1 MISKHRQNLLLVFF
15 VLFMVLLQLSVSRL
29 ERNLSRQFDLLEFGS
44 QTFIIA
50 FFSIVLGATSGFI
63 LAFFFLTP
71 KRNSES
77 RKSQTLFKAIL
88 LSIFPALAIL
98 IKMSFAAFGPN
109 TWPFIFTLFGSFRF
123 LIFEWI
129 TNSQVPSFWLGA
141 VTGWTV
147 KQLLR

>member
-1 MISKHRQNLLLVFF
+1 MITRHRQNLMLVFF
-15 VLFMVLLQLSVSRL
+15 VLFMMLLQLSVSSL
-29 ERNLSRQFDLLEFGS
+29 ERGLSRQFDLLEFGS
-44 QTFIIA
+44 QTFTIA

-63 LAFFFLTP
+63 LAFLFLTP

-88 LSIFPALAIL
+88 LCIFPALAIL

-109 TWPFIFTLFGSFRF
+109 TWRFMFTLFGPFRF
-123 LIFEWI
+123 LMLDWI
-129 TNSQVPSFWLGA
+129 TISQVPSFWLGA